1 MCRTLLSLRKAAYL
15 LGLSLIGGVT
25 ETASAQDFALA
36 SDKPQLQQSVPA
48 TSRKNN
54 VRLLRDWLDRL
65 ARQHNVR
72 FAINDQVIANK
83 YVDGSAIR
91 LSNLESA
98 LDALLTPQ
106 HLTYKKVADYYVI
119 QPATEAPA
127 TPHPDSRTKAS
138 SDLGD
143 AMLLSP
149 VGSLQ
154 GADANSMAVRVMAP
168 KDKTVR
174 GTVRD
179 GGNNEGLPGVSVVLK
194 GTQRGTTTDANGNF
208 QIDVPDANAV
218 LTFSY
223 IGFINQEVTVG
234 GQTTITIDLKATDQS
249 LNEVVVVG
257 YGTQKK
263 ESLTGA
269 ISAVSAKDIGR
280 VHATTV
286 TGMLAGKIPGVQFR
300 QPDGRPGA
308 SANIQIR
315 NMGGNPLFII
325 DGVPKDK
332 SQFDNLAPNDVDN
345 ITVLKDASASIYG
358 SRAANGVIIVTTK
371 RGATNQKSTINLDAY
386 YGVQNWMRFPTVL
399 DAYDWNVAKA
409 EAEVNKNGTTS
420 YTQSEL
426 DKYKAGTE
434 YGYQNF
440 DWYDYIVKN
449 NSPQSNINLS
459 ASGGSDKINYY
470 VSGTRLDQN
479 SVLGREFL
487 FNRTNFQANVD
498 AKITDRI
505 KIGVNVAARQ
515 ETRKN
520 PGVPGG
526 DDYFAPKF
534 AIFRNRPSE
543 RPFANDNPAYLNTI
557 SNPASNWGYL
567 NYKAAGFFEET
578 INSVTP
584 QLTGEYQTP
593 ITGLTLKGLYSYM
606 FRDLQR
612 DIFEYT
618 YDTYTY
624 NPTTQVYNLT
634 GGSSNPYRERA
645 KNNINE
651 SISQIQL
658 AYNRS
663 FGKHTVSGLLLNERL
678 LRRERDVFVHSVPKT
693 NVLPLIQFADTDTYN
708 DNDNTQARVGYVG
721 RFNYNYA
728 DKYFLEVAARRDA
741 SWKFAPTKRWGTFP
755 SISAGWRISEE
766 AFFKNM
772 MGNSQVLTDLKVRA
786 SYGQLG
792 DDNVQPNG
800 ANLDPYAYIAG
811 YGYNSGIGIM
821 SGNTTVAARDRGVAN
836 DRLSWLTAKVTDVG
850 MDFVLFG
857 GKLTGTVDYFKR
869 VRDGL
874 PAVKSDIFV
883 PSELGYSLPQ
893 ENLERDAVSGGEAS
907 LAYNGR
913 LANGLRFTVGG
924 NVSYARRRFL
934 SPYNPKYG
942 NSLLQYRDSRE
953 DRYSDIFWGYQVIGQ
968 FQSLDEINAYGV
980 NNDGQ
985 GNKTMLPGDLKY
997 NDVNGDGIIN
1007 DRDVRPIGF
1016 PINQTPILSG
1026 GLFFTVSYKG
1036 FDFAMDFS
1044 AGSMMGFNRTNEQ
1057 RNAFQN
1063 TGNVPHYLFDD
1074 RWHRQDPLNPDSPW
1088 IPGKNIPIR
1097 YNETGHSNLNRN
1109 SDWWLVSVSYFRNRT
1124 NEIGYTLPQSL
1135 TSKAK
1140 IQKLRIFVNTYNL
1153 FSIDNARSYGLDPE
1167 VQDENGLQ
1175 YPQNKLVNVGL
1186 NLGF

>member
-1 MCRTLLSLRKAAYL
+1 MESKHFYKTLVFGLVWLLQLYGHTVLAQTRSLTGR
-15 LGLSLIGGVT
+15 VT
-25 ETASAQDFALA
+25 GE
-36 SDKPQLQQSVPA
+36 K
-48 TSRKNN
+48 
-54 VRLLRDWLDRL
+54 
-65 ARQHNVR
+65 
-72 FAINDQVIANK
+72 
-83 YVDGSAIR
+83 G
-91 LSNLESA
+91 
-98 LDALLTPQ
+98 
-106 HLTYKKVADYYVI
+106 
-119 QPATEAPA
+119 EA
-127 TPHPDSRTKAS
+127 
-138 SDLGD
+138 
-143 AMLLSP
+143 
-149 VGSLQ
+149 
-154 GADANSMAVRVMAP
+154 
-168 KDKTVR
+168 
-174 GTVRD
+174 
-179 GGNNEGLPGVSVVLK
+179 LPGATVILK
-194 GTQRGTTTDANGNF
+194 GTSTGTTTNGDGNF
-208 QIDVPDANAV
+208 TINLPNADPTTTLV
-218 LTFSY
+218 VSF
-223 IGFINQEVTVG
+223 IGYVSKDIAVGNQTN
-234 GQTTITIDLKATDQS
+234 ITIDIAPDATGLQ
-249 LNEVVVVG
+249 EVIVVG

-269 ISAVSAKDIGR
+269 ISAVTSKDIGR
-280 VHATTV
+280 VHASTV

-308 SANIQIR
+308 AANIQIR

-332 SQFDNLAPNDVDN
+332 TQFDNLAPNDVDN

-371 RGATNQKSTINLDAY
+371 RGATGQKSTVNLDAY
-386 YGVQNWMRFPTVL
+386 YGIQNWMRFPTVTN
-399 DAYDWNVAKA
+399 AYEWNLGKA
-409 EAEVNKNGTTS
+409 EAEVNKTGTTS

-426 DKYKAGTE
+426 DKYKAGTDF
-434 YGYQNF
+434 GYQSF
-440 DWYDYIVKN
+440 DWYNYIVQPN
-449 NSPQSNINLS
+449 APQSNVNLS

-470 VSGTRLDQN
+470 VSATRLDQN

-487 FNRTNFQANVD
+487 FNRTNFQANID

-505 KIGVNVAARQ
+505 KIGFTVSGRQ

-520 PGVPGG
+520 PGVPGA

-534 AIFRNRPSE
+534 AILRNRPGE
-543 RPFANDNPAYLNTI
+543 RPFANDNPQYLNTI
-557 SNPASNWGYL
+557 SNPASNWGFL
-567 NYKAAGFFEET
+567 NYKTSGFFEEV

-584 QLTGEYQTP
+584 QFTAEYQTP
-593 ITGLTLKGLYSYM
+593 IAGLSVKGLFSYM

-624 NPTTQVYNLT
+624 NPSTQIYNLT
-634 GGSSNPYRERA
+634 GGSSNPYRERGTN
-645 KNNINE
+645 KINE
-651 SISQIQL
+651 SVSQLQL
-658 AYNRS
+658 VYNRS
-663 FGKHTVSGLLLNERL
+663 FGRHSFNGILLNERL
-678 LRRERDVFVHSVPKT
+678 MRRERDIFFHSVPKT
-693 NVLPLIQFADTDTYN
+693 NVLPLVQFADADTYN

-721 RFNYNYA
+721 RINYNYA

-766 AFFKNM
+766 AFFKNA
-772 MGNSQVLTDLKVRA
+772 MGNSQILTDLKVRA

-792 DDNVQPNG
+792 DDDVRPNG
-800 ANLDPYAYIAG
+800 NGLDPYAYIPG
-811 YGYNSGIGIM
+811 YRYNSGIGIM

-857 GKLTGTVDYFKR
+857 GRLSGTVDYFRR

-883 PSELGYSLPQ
+883 PSELGYDLPQ

-907 LAYNGR
+907 LAYNGK

-953 DRYSDIFWGYQVIGQ
+953 DRYSDIFWGYQVVGQ
-968 FQSLDEINAYGV
+968 FKSQEEINAYTI

-1007 DRDVRPIGF
+1007 DRDVRPIGY
-1016 PINQTPILSG
+1016 PISQTPILSG
-1026 GLFFTVSYKG
+1026 GLFFTVAYKG

-1044 AGSMMGFNRTNEQ
+1044 AGTVMGFNRRFEQ

-1063 TGNVPHYLFDD
+1063 TGNLPRYLFDD
-1074 RWHRQDPLNPDSPW
+1074 RWHRADPLNPDSPW
-1088 IPGKNIPIR
+1088 IPGHEIPLR
-1097 YNETGHSNLNRN
+1097 YNEGGHSNINKDSN
-1109 SDWWLVSVSYFRNRT
+1109 WWLVSVSYFRNRT
-1124 NEIGYTLPQSL
+1124 NEIGYTLPQAL
-1135 TSKAK
+1135 TSRAK

-1153 FSIDNARSYGLDPE
+1153 FSVDNAKTYGVDPE

-1175 YPQNKLVNVGL
+1175 YPQNKLVNVGV